1 MHIKSFLFS
10 VLVGMV
16 ACTNTNEVACI
27 DTTQTQSKPEEVN
40 AYYIPISEARADLEG
55 IFSIVIQAFNFGNKA
70 CYALIS
76 TTGYY
81 PSGIFDTTQSPAFTR
96 SQDVNTEESSDKDGN
111 FQYNLRA
118 IINIRK

>member
-1 MHIKSFLFS
+1 MYIKSFLFS

-16 ACTNTNEVACI
+16 ACTNTNEVAYI

-55 IFSIVIQAFNFGNKA
+55 I
-70 CYALIS
+70 
-76 TTGYY
+76 
-81 PSGIFDTTQSPAFTR
+81 
-96 SQDVNTEESSDKDGN
+96 KDGN